1 MKEDFALKHYSKV
14 LLKEAMTAMLVYH
27 QRKLAK
33 KNMYRKALEDRKTK
47 QLQTICFK
55 VLLVGRYW
63 SEQSIQRQQA
73 LSETS
78 FAELRK
84 RIAFIKWKNQALT

>member
-14 LLKEAMTAMLVYH
+14 LLKEAMAAMLVHH
-27 QRKLAK
+27 QRKLVK
-33 KNMYRKALEDRKTK
+33 KKMYRKALEDRKTK
-47 QLQTICFK
+47 RLQTICFK

-73 LSETS
+73 LSDTS
-78 FAELRK
+78 FAGLRM
-84 RIAFIKWKNQALT
+84 RMAFIKWKNRALT

>member
-27 QRKLAK
+27 QRKVVK

-47 QLQTICFK
+47 QL
-55 VLLVGRYW
+55 
-63 SEQSIQRQQA
+63 
-73 LSETS
+73 
-78 FAELRK
+78 
-84 RIAFIKWKNQALT
+84 